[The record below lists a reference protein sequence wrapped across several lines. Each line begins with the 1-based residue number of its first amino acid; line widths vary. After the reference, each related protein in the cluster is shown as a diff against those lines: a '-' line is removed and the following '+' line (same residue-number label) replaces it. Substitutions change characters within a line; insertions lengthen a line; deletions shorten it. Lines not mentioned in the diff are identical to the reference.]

1 MRNFEEDEFCFL
13 EMEEVELQTVEEK
26 CKKPF
31 ICIRSKTTEEECKN
45 FICLT
50 IVIYKIGEGNT
61 NCMFLG
67 SNRIKLFDKVVF
79 GKTSKLKE
87 LKEILCNCFGKLSWI
102 SLRKENL
109 FQKTMY

>member
-1 MRNFEEDEFCFL
+1 MRNFEEDEFCFFEL
-13 EMEEVELQTVEEK
+13 EEVELQTVEEK
-26 CKKPF
+26 SKKPF
-31 ICIRSKTTEEECKN
+31 ICIRPKTTEEECKN

-50 IVIYKIGEGNT
+50 IVIYKIGDGNT
-61 NCMFLG
+61 SCMFLG

-87 LKEILCNCFGKLSWI
+87 LKEKLYKHFGKLSCI

-109 FQKTMY
+109 F